1 VKTPIELADIRRDD
15 LIRVE
20 QENGTAHEYRAL
32 KDAHRAYWGHHYLL
46 DRPTPPVQLPTEPTL
61 GWLENVYG
69 ARILRRWFRG
79 EGVAEAFDGDRWN
92 FTKEVIAFTP
102 AVAVPKAALDE
113 LQANHDC
120 SGPLSCLRGHVDDFL
135 AAVDEANA

>member
-1 VKTPIELADIRRDD
+1 MKTPIELADIRRDD

-61 GWLENVYG
+61 GWVNGDWQSGPRLAVWMVDGPKWIKPVDNKTDEHG
-69 ARILRRWFRG
+69 ATYAPS
-79 EGVAEAFDGDRWN
+79 VA
-92 FTKEVIAFTP
+92 AFTP
-102 AVAVPKAALDE
+102 AVAVPKAALDK
-113 LQANHDC
+113 
-120 SGPLSCLRGHVDDFL
+120 LRKAENVVRGVNDFL
-135 AAVDEANA
+135 TAVDEANA